1 MQAYVIRRIL
11 LIIPT
16 LLVVTVL
23 VFLTIRLIPGSAIDQ
38 MLAGRALQEAETGA
52 SHEDAVA
59 ALRQKM
65 GLDESIFQQYGRWVW
80 AALQGD
86 LGKSVWTGIPVME
99 QIRHRLSVSFE
110 LGVMGMV
117 VALLIAFP
125 IGIYSAVRQD
135 TVGDYI
141 ARSLAIAFIALP
153 GFWVATMVIV
163 YPSIWWGWTPP
174 LEFIPFT
181 ENPLDNLGQ
190 FIIPAFLLG
199 MLMSGT
205 TMRMTRTMMLE
216 VLRQDYIRTA
226 WSKGLRER
234 TVVVR
239 HALKNALIPVVTI
252 IGMNVPVIVGGAV
265 IIEQIFALPGI
276 GKLMLEA
283 IEKRDYA
290 LVSGLNMF
298 VAFVILVVNLVVDL
312 SYALLDPRIRYK

>member
-1 MQAYVIRRIL
+1 MRAYVIRRIL

-16 LLVVTVL
+16 LMVVTIL
-23 VFLTIRLIPGSAIDQ
+23 VFLSVRLIPGSAIDQ

-52 SHEDAVA
+52 SHEDAVV

-65 GLDESIFQQYGRWVW
+65 GLDVPIHIQYGRWLG

-86 LGKSVWTGIPVME
+86 LGESIWTGIPVLE
-99 QIRHRLSVSFE
+99 QITHRLAVSFE
-110 LGVMGMV
+110 LGVIGIV
-117 VALLIAFP
+117 VALLVAFP
-125 IGIYSAVRQD
+125 IGIYSGIRQD

-141 ARSLAIAFIALP
+141 ARSLAVAMIALP
-153 GFWVATMVIV
+153 GFWVATMVVV

-174 LEFIPFT
+174 LEYIPFT
-181 ENPLDNLGQ
+181 EDPLDNLGQ
-190 FIIPAFLLG
+190 FIIPAALLG

-239 HALKNALIPVVTI
+239 HALRNALIPVVTI

-265 IIEQIFALPGI
+265 ILEQIFALPGI

-298 VAFVILVVNLVVDL
+298 VAFVILLVNLVVDL
-312 SYALLDPRIRYK
+312 SYAYLDPRIRYR

>member
-1 MQAYVIRRIL
+1 MRAYIIRRIL

-65 GLDESIFQQYGRWVW
+65 GLDESIFEQYGRWVW

-86 LGKSVWTGIPVME
+86 LGKSVWTGIPVTE
-99 QIRHRLSVSFE
+99 QIAHRLSVSFE

-298 VAFVILVVNLVVDL
+298 VAFVVLLVNLAVDL
-312 SYALLDPRIRYK
+312 SYALLDPRIRYR